1 MIKTIACILMLI
13 DHIGLFFFP
22 EIEVLRIVGRFA
34 MPFFA
39 YGIARGYFHAKEKG
53 TMKNYLFNM
62 GVFSVISQIPYQLL
76 FQEGWNGNIGL
87 TWLFSL
93 LLLDVLDGKRKNI
106 VYQTVISI
114 FLLVC
119 ATITRADYGVYGVL
133 MPLPMYL
140 YLVRQKAPYKAFTW
154 LTALWGI
161 YIIQKNG
168 SGMAFMQIVSIFSIP
183 MILFLQK
190 YDARYRL
197 SKQFY
202 YWFYPVHLLGIA
214 LVKMIQN

>member
-76 FQEGWNGNIGL
+76 
-87 TWLFSL
+87 
-93 LLLDVLDGKRKNI
+93 
-106 VYQTVISI
+106 
-114 FLLVC
+114 
-119 ATITRADYGVYGVL
+119 
-133 MPLPMYL
+133 
-140 YLVRQKAPYKAFTW
+140 
-154 LTALWGI
+154 
-161 YIIQKNG
+161 
-168 SGMAFMQIVSIFSIP
+168 
-183 MILFLQK
+183 
-190 YDARYRL
+190 
-197 SKQFY
+197 
-202 YWFYPVHLLGIA
+202 
-214 LVKMIQN
+214 

>member
-1 MIKTIACILMLI
+1 
-13 DHIGLFFFP
+13 
-22 EIEVLRIVGRFA
+22 

-76 FQEGWNGNIGL
+76 FQDGWNGNIGL

-93 LLLDVLDGKRKNI
+93 LLLDVLDGKGKNI

-114 FLLVC
+114 LLLVC

-140 YLVRQKAPYKAFTW
+140 YLVRRKAPYKAFTW

>member
-1 MIKTIACILMLI
+1 MVKTIACILMLI
-13 DHIGLFFFP
+13 DHVGLFFFP
-22 EIEVLRIVGRFA
+22 EIKVLRIVGRFA

-39 YGIARGYFHAKEKG
+39 YGIARGYFCAKERG
-53 TMKNYLFNM
+53 TMKNYLFNI

-76 FQEGWNGNIGL
+76 FQDGWNGNIGF

-93 LLLDVLDGKRKNI
+93 LLLDTIERNREKI
-106 VYQTVISI
+106 VYKIGISI
-114 FLLVC
+114 FLLIC

-133 MPLPMYL
+133 MPLPMYF
-140 YLVRQKAPYKAFTW
+140 YLVKRKAPYRAFTW

-168 SGMAFMQIVSIFSIP
+168 SGMAFIQIVSIFSIP
-183 MILFLQK
+183 MILFLKK
-190 YDARYRL
+190 YDTRYRL